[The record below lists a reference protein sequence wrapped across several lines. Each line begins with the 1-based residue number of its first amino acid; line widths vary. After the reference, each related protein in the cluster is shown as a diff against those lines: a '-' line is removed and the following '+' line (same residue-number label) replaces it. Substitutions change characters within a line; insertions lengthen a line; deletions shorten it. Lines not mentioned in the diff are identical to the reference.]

1 MAAKTRKRKSTPTA
15 TARVRRSTRPS
26 RPPRR
31 PDDEFS
37 AATVAAE
44 EPVSTLMEVSPT
56 QPEPFTANS
65 VLDTRY
71 PQLGMDS
78 GGESNMSL
86 ERTLWAPLG
95 SRRNLI
101 IDPLGSYPGEVNPT
115 DPAVDIIRQLFAI
128 LPAPNVSLPAVEL
141 ESASA
146 MEPVGIPPA
155 QTSVTELEL
164 GVETENAAP
173 EQATQGQGASASL
186 EIVAPVPTDIQPAH
200 QFLEPGEENLPT
212 VLYWVGVISAPGHQT
227 VFCIPGPVIPPPT
240 HRAGGIIDF
249 LISAN
254 GPAGRALVSLSP
266 ASQFRVGISRVPED
280 MNNDF
285 MAFRTGFDEVGHL
298 DAVVMAPADSARVLP
313 ARNSDLRTAVL
324 SDLGLGDHIP
334 LLVLYVYPE
343 NTNPLAIQPPIA
355 PALVQPTNNP
365 LVLAG
370 AVPNPINRY
379 LDSYH
384 AAKKAELRT
393 LLDNQGYQSAYKHCL
408 IERQVMSVCAGLGI
422 VFSSRQI
429 VAAQVNFEGSTIEIR
444 PDDIATWMGIST
456 SQFATCR
463 TEVTAA
469 RSVHLLLRQLVL
481 QQNVVTPAMEP
492 RHLTLLATLNSLM
505 SNRILSPVNPNGGYA
520 AVIDLQPGDA
530 NASWPLEQQARMK
543 SPEYSPCMPPE
554 GGVPPRFHAVLGTR
568 GTVIVAA
575 EATLKPKID
584 ISTSGARSAIIVG
597 ANAISGR
604 LKPKVDFLTSGGR
617 GTVIVGLNDV
627 PLMLPT
633 ALGARGTVIV
643 GANAISGPL
652 KPKIDV
658 LTSGARGTVI
668 VGANAISGPLKPKID
683 VLTSGARSAII
694 VGANAISGRLKPKV
708 DFLTSGGRGTVIV
721 GLNDVPLMLPT
732 ALGARG
738 TVIVGANAISGPL
751 KPKIDVLT
759 SGCSSDA
766 THRARCSRD
775 HHRPPQCDFRVHLS
789 PKSTF

>member
-15 TARVRRSTRPS
+15 TPRVRRSTRPS

-56 QPEPFTANS
+56 QPEPFIANS

-78 GGESNMSL
+78 GGESDISL
-86 ERTLWAPLG
+86 ERTLWAPLE

-115 DPAVDIIRQLFAI
+115 DPAADIIRQLFAI

-173 EQATQGQGASASL
+173 ELATQGQGASASL

-370 AVPNPINRY
+370 AVPNPVNRY

-393 LLDNQGYQSAYKHCL
+393 LLDNPGYQSAYKHCL

-530 NASWPLEQQARMK
+530 NAVRIKIS
-543 SPEYSPCMPPE
+543 
-554 GGVPPRFHAVLGTR
+554 
-568 GTVIVAA
+568 
-575 EATLKPKID
+575 TLKTQVAEVK
-584 ISTSGARSAIIVG
+584 ARWG
-597 ANAISGR
+597 E
-604 LKPKVDFLTSGGR
+604 
-617 GTVIVGLNDV
+617 
-627 PLMLPT
+627 
-633 ALGARGTVIV
+633 
-643 GANAISGPL
+643 
-652 KPKIDV
+652 
-658 LTSGARGTVI
+658 
-668 VGANAISGPLKPKID
+668 
-683 VLTSGARSAII
+683 
-694 VGANAISGRLKPKV
+694 
-708 DFLTSGGRGTVIV
+708 
-721 GLNDVPLMLPT
+721 
-732 ALGARG
+732 
-738 TVIVGANAISGPL
+738 
-751 KPKIDVLT
+751 
-759 SGCSSDA
+759 
-766 THRARCSRD
+766 
-775 HHRPPQCDFRVHLS
+775 QYQ
-789 PKSTF
+789 